1 MNQILNQCPCGAKE
15 EYSSC
20 CEPFIKGLSFPS
32 TPEKLM
38 RSRYSAYV
46 KSEINY
52 LLETT
57 SPSKKHLY
65 SYKDMFDWANSSIW
79 KKLEIIS
86 TKNGNEDD
94 LTGQVEF
101 KAYYIQ
107 NSKDEI
113 HHELSSFI
121 RENGKWYFEQGV
133 KPLNNNRKIG
143 KNEFCPCG
151 SGKKYKKCCEGLI

>member
-1 MNQILNQCPCGAKE
+1 MNQISNICPCGSNKTYE
-15 EYSSC
+15 NC
-20 CEPFIKGLSFPS
+20 CEPFIKGLSLPP

-38 RSRYSAYV
+38 RSRYAAYV
-46 KSEINY
+46 KAEINY
-52 LLETT
+52 LIETT
-57 SPSKKHLY
+57 YPLKRHLY
-65 SYKDMFDWANSSIW
+65 NQKDILDWSTTSTW

-86 TKNGNEDD
+86 TKDGNENDI
-94 LTGQVEF
+94 TGKVEF

-121 RENGKWYFEQGV
+121 KEKGKWYFEQGI
-133 KPLNNNRKIG
+133 KPLTINRQIG

-151 SGKKYKKCCEGLI
+151 SGKKYKKCCDGLI